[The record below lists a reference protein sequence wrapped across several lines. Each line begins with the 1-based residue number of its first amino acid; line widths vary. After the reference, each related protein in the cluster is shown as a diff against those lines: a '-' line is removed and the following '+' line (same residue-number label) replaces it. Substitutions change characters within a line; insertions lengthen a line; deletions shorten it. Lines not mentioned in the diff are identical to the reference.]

1 MRLRLLIAGIC
12 ALLARAMVTPILARD
27 PARWDDLWMNL
38 ATELIGIVVTVC
50 FVDYLM
56 ERRER
61 VQSAR
66 LTAWNALE
74 QLHRVLWVW
83 RGGSRELDI
92 NQFCALTLG
101 EDFPQAEGTRRLLLE
116 LGAQARSTLYVFPDQ
131 FELCP
136 PLAEALRQLSD
147 IVLVMEAGPADEEPG
162 RIEQILVVAA
172 NELINAL
179 RHSNPLTDMPVRDLE
194 VYGRRP
200 RLFDASLE
208 AQQRRYG
215 DLHHRMDPI
224 VAL

>member
-1 MRLRLLIAGIC
+1 MRLRLLIVGIC
-12 ALLARAMVTPILARD
+12 ALLARAIVAPILTRD
-27 PARWDDLWMNL
+27 AARWDDLWLNL
-38 ATELIGIVVTVC
+38 ATELIGIVVTVG

-66 LTAWNALE
+66 LTAWNTLE

-101 EDFPQAEGTRRLLLE
+101 EDFPQTEGTRRLLLE
-116 LGAQARSTLYVFPDQ
+116 LGAQARSTLFVFPDQ

-147 IVLVMEAGPADEEPG
+147 IVVVMEAGPTDEEPG
-162 RIEQILVVAA
+162 RIEQILVAAA
-172 NELINAL
+172 NELIDAL
-179 RHSNPLTDMPVRDLE
+179 RHSNPLTELPVRDLE
-194 VYGRRP
+194 IYNSRP

-215 DLHHRMDPI
+215 ELHHRMDS
-224 VAL
+224 VLG

>member
-1 MRLRLLIAGIC
+1 MRIRLLIAGIC
-12 ALLARAMVTPILARD
+12 ALLARAMVAPILARD
-27 PARWDDLWMNL
+27 AARWDDLWLNL
-38 ATELIGIVVTVC
+38 ATELIGIVVTVG

-56 ERRER
+56 ERREKE
-61 VQSAR
+61 QSAR
-66 LTAWNALE
+66 LTAWNTLE

-116 LGAQARSTLYVFPDQ
+116 LGAQARSTLFVFPDQ

-147 IVLVMEAGPADEEPG
+147 IVVVMEAGPTDEEPG

-172 NELINAL
+172 NELMDAL
-179 RHSNPLTDMPVRDLE
+179 RHSNPLTELPVRDLA
-194 VYGRRP
+194 VYSSRP

-215 DLHHRMDPI
+215 ELYHRMDS
-224 VAL
+224 VLG

>member
-1 MRLRLLIAGIC
+1 
-12 ALLARAMVTPILARD
+12 MVAPILARD
-27 PARWDDLWMNL
+27 PVRWDDLWLNL

-66 LTAWNALE
+66 LTAWSTLE

-92 NQFCALTLG
+92 NQFCTLTLG

-147 IVLVMEAGPADEEPG
+147 IVLVMEAGPADEDPG
-162 RIEQILVVAA
+162 RIEQMLVVAA

-200 RLFDASLE
+200 RLFDPSLE